1 MRPEVI
7 NRVIDVLG
15 EPAKGFCQ
23 DAPVELRGRGL
34 RRQFWVWFVGAQ
46 MSNHGIH
53 IDEKT
58 RWFPGEPRFSTVVR
72 GRGHVT
78 LETHEHPSDDVV
90 WKLIEAVNLLG
101 KPLDAPPHN

>member
-15 EPAKGFCQ
+15 EPRFFQ
-23 DAPVELRGRGL
+23 DVPVRLIGQHLE
-34 RRQFWVWFVGAQ
+34 RRFWVWFVGETL
-46 MSNHGIH
+46 SNHGIH

-72 GRGHVT
+72 GRGYVT
-78 LETHEHPSDDVV
+78 LETHDLPSDDVV

-101 KPLDAPPHN
+101 KPLDAPPQN